1 MCCGRFNQQIIKN
14 PGSGSEVAPRAP
26 DAQRLTMS
34 QMSHPRFEYVG
45 KTALTVVSPLT
56 RRQYRFA
63 RPGAR
68 LDADIKDRSW
78 LTFVPN
84 LRRVG

>member
-1 MCCGRFNQQIIKN
+1 MCCGRFNQQMIR
-14 PGSGSEVAPRAP
+14 APRPALEAP
-26 DAQRLTMS
+26 AGTPNVRPSTMS
-34 QMSHPRFEYVG
+34 QTSHPQFEYVG

-56 RRQYRFA
+56 RRQYRFE

-68 LDADIKDRSW
+68 LEADVRDCAW

-84 LRRVG
+84 LQRVS

>member
-1 MCCGRFNQQIIKN
+1 MIR
-14 PGSGSEVAPRAP
+14 VPRPALEAAAGTP
-26 DAQRLTMS
+26 NVRPSTMS
-34 QMSHPRFEYVG
+34 NQTSHPQFEYVG

-68 LDADIKDRSW
+68 LEADVRDRAW

-84 LRRVG
+84 LQRVS